1 MRNILMVWCG
11 CMLMAGWLS
20 ATVQAEVALKRS
32 SGEEVSSEPIARVIV
47 QIGGR
52 FCEYHRDEVEEALRR
67 YPAVQMVDFLN
78 DHGTILV
85 RYRTEGIFPAQL
97 AESAARAAFGMGCTA
112 WVDRG
117 GPPQA
122 KS

>member
-1 MRNILMVWCG
+1 
-11 CMLMAGWLS
+11 MLMAGWLS
-20 ATVQAEVALKRS
+20 ATVQAEVALKGFS
-32 SGEEVSSEPIARVIV
+32 SEEVSLEPIAQVIV

-52 FCEYHRDEVEEALRR
+52 FCEYHRHEVEEALRR
-67 YPAVQMVDFLN
+67 YPSVQMVDFLN

-85 RYRTEGIFPAQL
+85 RYRAEGILPAQL

-117 GPPQA
+117 GSPQA